1 MSAVLAPARRR
12 SHNVRTPGSPARQD
26 SLFGAE
32 SAPRRV
38 DSLPTLDDVI
48 SHGWEGLSAGVA
60 MACPI
65 CHGELVPDAGGGR
78 CDRCGCTLG

>member
-1 MSAVLAPARRR
+1 
-12 SHNVRTPGSPARQD
+12 
-26 SLFGAE
+26 
-32 SAPRRV
+32 
-38 DSLPTLDDVI
+38 VI